1 MRAFERALRRTGLRL
16 RLSEG
21 YHPKPRMAFPAPLP
35 VGVEGTDEVM
45 EFELAE
51 WAPLDDIERRLT
63 GQLPGGIVLKG
74 ASLAAQRSSARAVGV
89 TYRIRPTAQLAG
101 DERLTQKALE
111 SLLGRES
118 IPVRRIRKRKEK
130 TVNIRPFIRDLKR
143 EGDEIVLD
151 AAAGPEGST
160 RPEEIVESLG
170 LDPVACRAEFRVLR
184 TRVELADE
192 EAGDRPRP

>member
-63 GQLPGGIVLKG
+63 EQLPGGILLKG
-74 ASLAAQRSSARAVGV
+74 AGLAAQRGSARAVSV
-89 TYRIRPTAQLAG
+89 TYRMRPTERLAG
-101 DERLTQKALE
+101 DERLSQKAME
-111 SLLGRES
+111 ALLGQAS

-130 TVNIRPFIRDLKR
+130 TVNIRPFIRGLKR
-143 EGDEIVLD
+143 EGGEIVLD

-160 RPEEIVESLG
+160 RPEEIIESLG
-170 LDPVACRAEFRVLR
+170 LDPVASRAEFRVMR

-192 EAGDRPRP
+192 AADERTRL

>member
-63 GQLPGGIVLKG
+63 EQLPGGILLKG
-74 ASLAAQRSSARAVGV
+74 AGLAAQRGSARAVSV
-89 TYRIRPTAQLAG
+89 TYRMRPTERLAG
-101 DERLTQKALE
+101 DERLSQKAME
-111 SLLGRES
+111 ALLGQAS

-130 TVNIRPFIRDLKR
+130 TVNIRPFIRGLKR
-143 EGDEIVLD
+143 EGGEIVLD

-160 RPEEIVESLG
+160 RPEEIIESLG
-170 LDPVACRAEFRVLR
+170 LDPVASRAEFRVMR

-192 EAGDRPRP
+192 AADERTCL